1 MMNFPEHFTDVQRE
15 LTNALWGLATFGSKV
30 MERHGDLELFI
41 STAQWSSEFASW
53 VVKQDVVSDD
63 EVREVLDF
71 IYEYAMER
79 QNQQRYEDGL
89 AQFTETFI
97 PDPKV
102 AELEELFNAP
112 SFGEDSDEV
121 SES

>member
-1 MMNFPEHFTDVQRE
+1 MMNFPEHFTTVQKE
-15 LTNALWGLATFGSKV
+15 LSLAFWGLASFGSKV
-30 MERHGDLELFI
+30 MERHGDLELFL
-41 STAQWSSEFASW
+41 STSQWSADFAHF
-53 VVKQDVVSDD
+53 VVRENVITDD

-112 SFGEDSDEV
+112 SFGEDSEED